1 MENLELIARL
11 ATAVAAG
18 AAIGLDRDL
27 HGRPSGVRLH
37 GLVARGAAIFT
48 LVGLELDP
56 AGATRV
62 IQGIVGGIGFLGAGV
77 IMHGAAG
84 GSVRALQTRTG
95 ADGTISPQPGEI
107 DPNAS
112 PAARLEQRFGIHHLT
127 TAASIWLTA
136 ALGVAAAAG
145 LWRLVLYAAV
155 AALVLLV
162 IGIRIDRALF
172 ARLGREEE
180 RGEPIG

>member
-1 MENLELIARL
+1 MDDLDVILRL
-11 ATAVAAG
+11 AAAVAAG

-37 GLVARGAAIFT
+37 GLVALGAAVFT
-48 LVGLELDP
+48 LAGMVLDP

-77 IMHGAAG
+77 IMHGASGQGAHG
-84 GSVRALQTRTG
+84 LNLRGRANGSQVPLPAE
-95 ADGTISPQPGEI
+95 D
-107 DPNAS
+107 DPS
-112 PAARLEQRFGIHHLT
+112 LPPATRLEQRFGIHHLT

-145 LWRLVLYAAV
+145 LWRIVLFGAA

-162 IGIRIDRALF
+162 LGIRIDRALF